1 MAIRKKGNIRL
12 LETDSTKEVEDQIF
26 AENELIYTVD
36 TGIYKFGNGQDIYQ
50 NLSVMGSA
58 PKNKSTI
65 IALAPGDPIVSDLA
79 NATDIA
85 SIRYLTQEEYDA
97 LPVKS
102 LHTIYITRGY
112 VPELLAIIDYATT
125 AGYTLPGELD
135 LRKLNTL
142 IRNLKSDNIWNRLDL
157 LYIFANSGDDNFR
170 TLNYKN
176 PASFKGDKLGG
187 LVNTVN
193 GYEGNG
199 TNGYI
204 KTNFSGSSS
213 GVNYLQNDA
222 SRICYAYKA
231 STDSSNANLSV
242 IDGVESFSPNR
253 FSLGNTAT
261 HRINQENVNLASP
274 VDMSGTGYR
283 AIQRNIAANLA
294 LIKDGALTTYA
305 ALSTPRHPS
314 PQTIFRSAVSSW
326 STIGLSFYAMGGAL
340 TLEQHNAFRTH
351 FINYLQES

>member
-1 MAIRKKGNIRL
+1 MA
-12 LETDSTKEVEDQIF
+12 TKEKD
-26 AENELIYTVD
+26 
-36 TGIYKFGNGQDIYQ
+36 
-50 NLSVMGSA
+50 LSGKQEQVS
-58 PKNKSTI
+58 
-65 IALAPGDPIVSDLA
+65 LAAGDPIVSDLA
-79 NATDIA
+79 NATPIA

-102 LHTIYITRGY
+102 LNTIYITRAY
-112 VPELLAIIDYATT
+112 VPELITIIDFATT
-125 AGYTLPGELD
+125 AGYKLPNELD

-142 IRNLKSDNIWNRLDL
+142 IKNLKFDYIWDRLDL

-176 PASFKGDKLGG
+176 PAAFKGEKLGG
-187 LVNTVN
+187 LEETVN

-204 KTNFSGSSS
+204 KTNFSGSAN

-231 STDSSNANLSV
+231 STDSNNANLSV
-242 IDGVESFSPNR
+242 IDGVENLSPNR
-253 FSLGNTAT
+253 FSLANTVT
-261 HRINQENVNLASP
+261 HRINQENINLANA

-283 AIQRNIAANLA
+283 AIQRNIAANIGLV
-294 LIKDGALTTYA
+294 KDEILTTHA
-305 ALSTPRHPS
+305 AQSTPPHPNA
-314 PQTIFRSAVSSW
+314 QVIFRAAVSSW

-340 TLEQHNAFRTH
+340 TLEQHNAFRKH
-351 FINYLQES
+351 FINYLQQS